1 MQGSELEALIQAGI
15 PGAEV
20 IVKGEGDHFE
30 AIVISEQFEGRSMV
44 QQHQLVYGTLGDR
57 LRVKFMRWP
66 CIPIRPKTG
75 PVSDASSKSNTSG
88 QINHHWREVPARRDP
103 HFRRQERRVAD
114 HGGDPAG

>member
-30 AIVISEQFEGRSMV
+30 AVVISEQFEGRSMV

-57 LRVKFMRWP
+57 FSGELHALALHTYTPAAW
-66 CIPIRPKTG
+66 
-75 PVSDASSKSNTSG
+75 AS
-88 QINHHWREVPARRDP
+88 QRRI
-103 HFRRQERRVAD
+103 Q
-114 HGGDPAG
+114 